1 MDAAEASRPFEWPVR
16 VYWED
21 TDAQG
26 VVFYAN
32 YFRFLE
38 RARTEWLRE
47 LGVDQVALRRDERRV
62 FVVTSLQADFLAPAR
77 FNDEIV
83 VTAGLAGLSRASF
96 DIEQNIFLDSADG
109 KLLLRAS
116 VRAAY
121 LNADSMRPVRVPA
134 SFFEVNRP

>member
-1 MDAAEASRPFEWPVR
+1 MSGTDAGRSFQWPVR

-38 RARTEWLRE
+38 RARTEWLRD
-47 LGVDQVALRRDERRV
+47 LGVDQVALRHDERRV

-83 VTAGLAGLSRASF
+83 VTAGLARLARASF
-96 DIEQNIFLDSADG
+96 DIEQNIYLDSLQG

-134 SFFEVNRP
+134 SLFEGNKS

>member
-1 MDAAEASRPFEWPVR
+1 
-16 VYWED
+16 
-21 TDAQG
+21 
-26 VVFYAN
+26 
-32 YFRFLE
+32 
-38 RARTEWLRE
+38 LRE

-109 KLLLRAS
+109 KLLLRAN

-134 SFFEVNRP
+134 SFFEVNKP